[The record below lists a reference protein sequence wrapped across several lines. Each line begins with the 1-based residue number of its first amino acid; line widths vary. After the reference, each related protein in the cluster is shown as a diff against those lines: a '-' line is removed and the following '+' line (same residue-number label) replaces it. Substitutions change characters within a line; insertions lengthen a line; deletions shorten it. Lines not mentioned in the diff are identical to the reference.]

1 MAFSFLDKSV
11 KGPDLDLSS
20 VSLTLGNTAI
30 LEDISFK
37 VNSGSVHALIGP
49 NGGGKTSLFKSM
61 LGQMPHKGDIK
72 INWNGGKTIGYVPQF
87 LAVPKNV
94 PLTVDDFMAVSIQ
107 KLPAFFGIS
116 KNFKDIISKALSACG
131 VGDKGHMLM
140 GDLSGGERQRV
151 LIAQALIP
159 MPSLLILDEPL
170 SSIDTVGADL
180 FEDMIRTMK
189 SLGVTVLL
197 IHHDLLQVKKL
208 ADEVTCINKRVIF
221 SGDPEKVMDEKHI
234 FEIFSAATIRKEAQ

>member
-1 MAFSFLDKSV
+1 MKFDFLKESV
-11 KGPDLDLSS
+11 KGPAIELNG
-20 VSLTLGNTAI
+20 VSLTLGRTSI
-30 LEDISFK
+30 LEDIAFSVK
-37 VNSGSVHALIGP
+37 SGDVHALIGP
-49 NGGGKTSLFKSM
+49 NGGGKTSLFKCI
-61 LGQMPHKGDIK
+61 LGQMPHKGKIK
-72 INWNGGKTIGYVPQF
+72 LSWDGNKTIGFVPQF

-107 KLPAFFGIS
+107 KLPAFLGIS
-116 KNFKDIISKALSACG
+116 KNYKEIIANALNACG

-151 LIAQALIP
+151 LIAQSLIP

-180 FEDMIRTMK
+180 FEDMIRKLK

-208 ADEVTCINKRVIF
+208 ADEVTCINKKVIF

-234 FEIFSAATIRKEAQ
+234 FEIFSSTTIKEEK

>member
-1 MAFSFLDKSV
+1 MDFSFLKQSV
-11 KGPDLDLSS
+11 NGPIVEFKD
-20 VSLTLGNTAI
+20 VSLTLGNSLI
-30 LEDISFK
+30 LEKISFSVK
-37 VNSGSVHALIGP
+37 SGDVHGIIGP
-49 NGGGKTSLFKSM
+49 NGGGKTSLFKCM
-61 LGQMPHKGDIK
+61 LGQMPHKGEIR
-72 INWNGGKTIGYVPQF
+72 ISWNGNRTIGYVPQF

-94 PLTVDDFMAVSIQ
+94 PLTVDDFMAVSVQ

-116 KNFKDIISKALSACG
+116 KNYKSIISNALDACG

-170 SSIDTVGADL
+170 SSIDTVGSDL
-180 FEDMIRTMK
+180 FEEMIKTMK

-208 ADEVTCINKRVIF
+208 SDEVTCINKKLIF
-221 SGDPEKVMDEKHI
+221 SGDPEEVMDEKHI
-234 FEIFSAATIRKEAQ
+234 FEIFSASTIKEVI